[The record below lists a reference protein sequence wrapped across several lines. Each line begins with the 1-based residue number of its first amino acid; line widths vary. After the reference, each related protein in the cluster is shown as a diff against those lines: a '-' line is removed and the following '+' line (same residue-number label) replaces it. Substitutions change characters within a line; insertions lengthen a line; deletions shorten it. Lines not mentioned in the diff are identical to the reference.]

1 MLDINTATEMKNVFG
16 TSVDW
21 IWSMKDSVGLMM
33 SIETSKTEK
42 KKKQGKTEREK
53 RSKCPIIKLTYIYWE
68 FQRNKKEKSKYLK

>member
-33 SIETSKTEK
+33 SIETSKT
-42 KKKQGKTEREK
+42 
-53 RSKCPIIKLTYIYWE
+53 
-68 FQRNKKEKSKYLK
+68 